1 MATAQWLFS
10 QLIESTFLFT
20 SVNPGALAGGEVS
33 RWFTGISRRSRR
45 CQCLSAARLNLLSA
59 SCLVPLQPS
68 LLPSTAPQNRSEFLN
83 DFAAFLTHL
92 SSLSPNIILLGDF
105 NIHMDN
111 INLPLTKDFTSC
123 LECWMSTTYHFP
135 HTIQRTHSGLNLLL
149 CCHPFW
155 SHSWWTTHNWPFAP
169 VIYI

>member
-68 LLPSTAPQNRSEFLN
+68 LLPSTAPLNRIVIEWFCC
-83 DFAAFLTHL
+83 L
-92 SSLSPNIILLGDF
+92 SHPFILS
-105 NIHMDN
+105 
-111 INLPLTKDFTSC
+111 LTKHNSTGWFP
-123 LECWMSTTYHFP
+123 LLFRECWMSTTYHFP
-135 HTIQRTHSGLNLLL
+135 QTLQRTHTGLNLLL
-149 CCHPFW
+149 WCHPFW
-155 SHSWWTTHNWPFAP
+155 SHSWWTLTIFSSHLHLNTLSPSQKNPALFRFL
-169 VIYI
+169 I